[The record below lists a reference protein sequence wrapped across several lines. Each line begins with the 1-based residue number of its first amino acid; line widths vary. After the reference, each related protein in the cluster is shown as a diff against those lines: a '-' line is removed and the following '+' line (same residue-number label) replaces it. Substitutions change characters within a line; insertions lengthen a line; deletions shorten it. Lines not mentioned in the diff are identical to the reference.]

1 MNALTSLQ
9 CWAGQSDLSISIVE
23 PVISRRKL
31 SGYPVGMGPDKNNSM
46 ALSNYFDIEHFNT
59 ASREIG
65 YAELTPLKKFHKK
78 GSKNVVYIDTQPH
91 SEKKKWPEKD
101 TAANPSCMKRAST
114 GRYRPIRF
122 LIDAGY
128 CIVKVTSANWKTLT
142 DNKLQELLGK
152 WHDSKVTIVLSMWR
166 GFWHTDTPNCE
177 KIEDSIKNQFRPSHR
192 LLHDAKRYEHLYT
205 RHNLSIAIMI
215 RLEHAVLLTQNNH
228 KYNINTCLDNLVK
241 TFEELKSSNT
251 GIPIITADI
260 GKYGS
265 GSWNKIV
272 KAESRMSS
280 LEAQTLNMIRVL
292 LNHQISLERWEKSFV
307 EAAGGVT
314 NRGYIAALQRV
325 IASRADCLVLM
336 GGGSF
341 QDLALQD
348 YIHFHK
354 DRDKWCIRLICT
366 HNEALLRQ
374 RMEKSSVVD
383 IDQLL

>member
-23 PVISRRKL
+23 PVIRIRRIL
-31 SGYPVGMGPDKNNSM
+31 SFTANRKSNDSM
-46 ALSNYFDIEHFNT
+46 ALSNYFDIEHFN
-59 ASREIG
+59 AVSKEMG
-65 YAELTPLKKFHKK
+65 YAELTPLDEFDKK
-78 GSKNVVYIDTQPH
+78 GSKNVAYIDTKPH
-91 SEKKKWPEKD
+91 TEKILWTTGES
-101 TAANPSCMKRAST
+101 TPSCMRRASA
-114 GRYRPIRF
+114 GRNRPLHS

-128 CIVKVTSANWKTLT
+128 CIVRVIIANWKTLT
-142 DNKLQELLGK
+142 DYKLQELLGE
-152 WHDSKVTIVLSMWR
+152 WNNGNVTLVFSMWR
-166 GFWHTDTPNCE
+166 GYWHTNTSKCVNIDGT
-177 KIEDSIKNQFRPSHR
+177 STIKNQFRPSHR
-192 LLHDAKRYEHLYT
+192 LLQDAKRYEDLYT
-205 RHNLSIAIMI
+205 GLNPTVVAIMI
-215 RLEHAVLLTQNNH
+215 RLEHAVLLTSRNH

-241 TFEELKSSNT
+241 TYEELKSSNA

-272 KAESRMSS
+272 KDEAWMSS
-280 LEAQTLNMIRVL
+280 LKAQTLNTIQVL
-292 LNHQISLERWEKSFV
+292 FNHKMSFERWERSFV

-354 DRDKWCIRLICT
+354 DRDKWCIHLICA

-374 RMEKSSVVD
+374 RMEKT
-383 IDQLL
+383 